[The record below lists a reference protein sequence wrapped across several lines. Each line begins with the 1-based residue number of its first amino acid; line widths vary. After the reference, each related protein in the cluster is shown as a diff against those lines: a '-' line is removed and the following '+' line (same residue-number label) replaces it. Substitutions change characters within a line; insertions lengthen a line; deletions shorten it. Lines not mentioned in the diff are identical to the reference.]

1 MSLGVLGLRLIAL
14 LCIVVSTS
22 CATRPDFAAVPLTDT
37 PHTIHFIYRDW
48 HTSVMLDGDTYR
60 RLSKLPPINTALNTE
75 VAPAG
80 YVRIGWGDGEYYT
93 GKSTSVMTATR
104 ALIASRYSAIQ
115 VIGYTA
121 DPFDRIPADTRVA
134 LRITDEA
141 MRELVRYL
149 DASFVQD
156 EQRQL
161 HSLRAYVDNSGVFFE
176 ASQHYGLFN
185 NCNSW
190 SGDALRAAGMPIRG
204 AFNLTA
210 KSVFEQARA
219 IAEHQAR
226 MGRGASSAQLPVPK
240 AGRQVVVDHSRRLHV
255 RINDRRADEREA
267 AFLQVL

>member
-1 MSLGVLGLRLIAL
+1 MSGAAQASRGRFHRRHPGDLSRRHDGALPCLVRLFAL
-14 LCIVVSTS
+14 FCVFITTA
-22 CATRPDFAAVPLTDT
+22 CATRPDLSAVPVADT
-37 PHTIHFIYRDW
+37 PHTIYYIYRDW

-60 RLSKLPPINTALNTE
+60 RLSKLPQVDTTLNTE
-75 VAPAG
+75 IAPAG

-121 DPFDRIPADTRVA
+121 DPFERIPADTRVA
-134 LRITDEA
+134 LRITDDA

-149 DASFVQD
+149 DASFVRD
-156 EQRQL
+156 ERDQL
-161 HSLRAYVDNSGVFFE
+161 NPLRAYVDNSGVFFE

-190 SGDALRAAGMPIRG
+190 SGDALRAAGLPIRG

-210 KSVFEQARA
+210 KSVFEQAKV
-219 IAEHQAR
+219 IAEYQAHR
-226 MGRGASSAQLPVPK
+226 KDDEKP
-240 AGRQVVVDHSRRLHV
+240 HV
-255 RINDRRADEREA
+255 AP
-267 AFLQVL
+267 